1 MAEAMF
7 LDFMTDDRLAGF
19 RLQRLEVFNWG
30 TFDRRVWSLHLGGK
44 NSLLT
49 GDIGSGKSTLVDAV
63 TTLLDLTGSW
73 MYPGDPADL
82 DDRPMTAA
90 LDAAAAEVLQ
100 VLHQHLVG
108 DAP

>member
-1 MAEAMF
+1 MTSSSEVDDTRIAVE
-7 LDFMTDDRLAGF
+7 LDVWARARADIDKHGLPNERTA
-19 RLQRLEVFNWG
+19 
-30 TFDRRVWSLHLGGK
+30 DRRTQYPS
-44 NSLLT
+44 
-49 GDIGSGKSTLVDAV
+49 LVDAV

-73 MYPGDPADL
+73 IYPGDPADL